1 MGKRGKRKDQC
12 PPFVML
18 PWEVLNSPA
27 HKALPFSARSA
38 LPYFLGKPKCK
49 LNSLT
54 AFTTV
59 FEFSYSEAQRHG
71 FSRGTWSNVIRNL
84 VAKGFV
90 DPVEKGGLRGEGYSG
105 NLFRLSHRWRD
116 YGTSAFVSRTWEEF
130 FSLKAS

>member
-1 MGKRGKRKDQC
+1 MAKRNKRKDRS

-38 LPYFLGKPKCK
+38 LPYFLGKPKCPP
-49 LNSLT
+49 NSLT

-59 FEFSYSEAQRHG
+59 FDFSYSEARRYG
-71 FSRGTWSNVIRNL
+71 FARGTWSKVIRCL

-90 DPVEKGGLRGEGYSG
+90 DPVEKGGLRGEGFSG
-105 NLFRLSHRWRD
+105 NLFRLSQRWRE
-116 YGTSAFVSRTWEEF
+116 YGTSSFVSVTWEEF